1 MTEVSPDYRSLALA
15 GIVQT
20 ATMVHH
26 TALGRMVKTADRQ
39 VLLSAVLTHNAR
51 DLDEIFPE
59 PDGYA
64 DGARQALEM
73 LSGRISSP
81 EILRYT
87 LQLIELARRL
97 RADRDAVRR
106 LAGLLNELGVT
117 EPDPVELSIIY
128 QQTISTLGKRIQVVG
143 ESSVLQ
149 QQATADIIRA
159 MLLAGVRFGWL
170 WQQLGGRRWHLIV
183 RRRTLREAMQQLD
196 LEQR

>member
-1 MTEVSPDYRSLALA
+1 MTEVTPDYRSLSLA

-26 TALGRMVKTADRQ
+26 TALGGMVKTADRQ
-39 VLLSAVLTHNAR
+39 VLLNAVLTHNAR
-51 DLDEIFPE
+51 DLGEIFPE
-59 PDGYA
+59 PYAYA
-64 DGARQALEM
+64 DGAGQAVEM

-81 EILRYT
+81 EVLRYT
-87 LQLIELARRL
+87 MQLTELARRL
-97 RADRDAVRR
+97 RADRNAVRR

-117 EPDPVELSIIY
+117 EPEPVKLSIIY

-143 ESSVLQ
+143 EPSVLQ
-149 QQATADIIRA
+149 QEATADIIRA

-183 RRRTLREAMQQLD
+183 RRKTLLEAMQHLD
-196 LEQR
+196 LKQR